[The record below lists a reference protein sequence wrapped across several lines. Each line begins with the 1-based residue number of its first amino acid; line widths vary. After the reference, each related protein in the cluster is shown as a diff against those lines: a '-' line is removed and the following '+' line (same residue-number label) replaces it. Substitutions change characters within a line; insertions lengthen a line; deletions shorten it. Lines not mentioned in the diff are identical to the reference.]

1 MAICRASGAGTNPHP
16 RISPTRCARWSCPDR
31 QVQRKR
37 PLPIALT
44 NSRLSPHWPSGD
56 CVALLTKRES
66 GADHQRRPAHHVRPR
81 VPTLSSRTT
90 ELSGRALRRPDR
102 RDGRRTTCLIPRGG
116 MRTGH
121 GHTAP
126 GPTGLC
132 NRRRGARPGPG
143 STGSGKP
150 RRLSRR
156 HGDHLGIRGLAAD
169 IPRVRP
175 GLRRPAWHWVD
186 PAIRYAKAAEL
197 LCRRGHLAVWAAGHA
212 FPPGFDAFFTDIQR
226 VYVDIGESHPGPWPP
241 PPPDEVAD
249 AGADFEAS
257 GRFEVVGVRR
267 YLWAVSYTADTY
279 IELLDTFSGHIAME
293 APKRELLYAEVRRL
307 ISARP
312 DPRVTR
318 HWSSVLTIGRAT

>member
-1 MAICRASGAGTNPHP
+1 MALFPPAGAAEASATY
-16 RISPTRCARWSCPDR
+16 SVD
-31 QVQRKR
+31 Q
-37 PLPIALT
+37 
-44 NSRLSPHWPSGD
+44 LSL
-56 CVALLTKRES
+56 VASLAE
-66 GADHQRRPAHHVRPR
+66 RRPCGAAEPR
-81 VPTLSSRTT
+81 EGL
-90 ELSGRALRRPDR
+90 ELTIND
-102 RDGRRTTCLIPRGG
+102 DRRTTFDHASRRYLAARPNYPAELYDDLIAV
-116 MRTGH
+116 TGVAPPASFLEV
-121 GHTAP
+121 GCGPGTATLP
-126 GPTGLC
+126 LA
-132 NRRRGARPGPG
+132 RRGFAITAVELGPA
-143 STGSGKP
+143 
-150 RRLSRR
+150 
-156 HGDHLGIRGLAAD
+156 LAA
-169 IPRVRP
+169 RARANLAGFP
-175 GLRRPAWHWVD
+175 GVTVITSAFEDWQPTSHEFDLVYAATAWHWVD

-226 VYVDIGESHPGPWPP
+226 VYEDIGESHPGPWPP
-241 PPPDEVAD
+241 PPPDEAAD